1 MENQSGRFSSSELRI
16 KKINKH
22 LPCVMLIISGLKS
35 ETESVSRVKKAK
47 SYLTNWFSS

>member
-16 KKINKH
+16 KKNKH